1 MKVGDMVK
9 RSGDESQAWVV
20 TKLKSDSIALWI
32 IINEGTLQD
41 DEVWHKASYF
51 EVINENR

>member
-1 MKVGDMVK
+1 VKVGDMVK